1 MYALDR
7 VYFDAAGQDRLKV
20 TIYGKTPGAAQ
31 VGMAAYMGSAD
42 DMRLRNRFPNG
53 GTEVD
58 VVPRKITLAPKR
70 KAKRKRKEA

>member
-7 VYFDAAGQDRLKV
+7 VYFDAAGVDRLKV

-31 VGMAAYMGSAD
+31 IGMASYMGSPD
-42 DMRLRNRFPNG
+42 DTRLRNRFPNG
-53 GTEVD
+53 GTEAE

-70 KAKRKRKEA
+70 KAKRKKAVP